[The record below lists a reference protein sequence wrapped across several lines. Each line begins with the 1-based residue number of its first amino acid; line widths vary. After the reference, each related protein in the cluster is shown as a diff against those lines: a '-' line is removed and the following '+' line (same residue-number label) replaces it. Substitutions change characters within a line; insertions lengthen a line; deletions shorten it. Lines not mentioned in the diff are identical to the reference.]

1 MIAAMVLRDR
11 LIFSQNKYGKFM
23 GSDSVTKRA
32 QQADR
37 QSKDRLLVSRRE
49 AAWRLSI
56 SLRALDYLIAN
67 GSIPRQ
73 KIGSR
78 ILIPTQAL
86 VKFASSTHP
95 GHLAR

>member
-1 MIAAMVLRDR
+1 MR
-11 LIFSQNKYGKFM
+11 
-23 GSDSVTKRA
+23 SDSVSKQA
-32 QQADR
+32 QQTNR
-37 QSKDRLLVSRRE
+37 QSTDRLLVSRRE

-78 ILIPTQAL
+78 MLIPAQAL